1 MKSKL
6 IDGIDSFNEFV
17 SYLERLGFKPSTWLN
32 EETLN
37 RLYKQQ
43 ENQNETAFIELF
55 ITTKQLT
62 ATTIKLLANVKIKL
76 NDIEIQ
82 SGNRLSLLF
91 YER

>member
-17 SYLERLGFKPSTWLN
+17 VYLERLGFKPSTWLN

>member
-17 SYLERLGFKPSTWLN
+17 SYLEIHGYMPSTYLGN
-32 EETLN
+32 EALD
-37 RLYKQQ
+37 RIYKHKEQDA
-43 ENQNETAFIELF
+43 TAFIELF

-62 ATTIKLLANVKIKL
+62 GKTLIELLAVKIKL

-91 YER
+91 YEQ